1 MEYTGT
7 SDMSVLHS
15 SLQPAQADA
24 VWSKNI
30 PEPSLELEQ
39 GSGTQELL
47 RGRLTGLQ
55 MALGLILQ

>member
-1 MEYTGT
+1 
-7 SDMSVLHS
+7 MSVLHS

-30 PEPSLELEQ
+30 PELSLELEQ